1 MNKIILSAAAGAARL
16 LPMPVKQALY
26 RQPRLAGLIRRSLN
40 RAAPAGLVEVQVAAG
55 LLAGAT
61 LLLDLQGEKDYWLG
75 TYEADLQSALQD
87 LVRPGM
93 VLYDVGANVGY
104 ISLMMARLAGASG
117 RVYAFE
123 ALPENTDRLA
133 RNIRL
138 NGLEHRIFAV
148 NCAVIDRPGTT
159 TFWPGPSDDTG
170 RVEGAV
176 GRQSFG
182 QTGATIPGPAAPIQ
196 VQAISVDNFVFEQGN
211 PPPDL
216 VKLDIEGGEVL
227 AMPGMRRTL
236 CEHHPVILL
245 ELHGPQA
252 ARASW
257 ELLRACGYI
266 LARLAPGYPPVN
278 APEDLDWKAY
288 LVARYD
294 AAA

>member
-1 MNKIILSAAAGAARL
+1 
-16 LPMPVKQALY
+16 MPVKLAIY
-26 RQPRLAGLIRRSLN
+26 RQPRLARLLRRSLN
-40 RAAPAGLVEVQVAAG
+40 RAAPAGLVEVRVAAG

-75 TYEADLQSALQD
+75 TYEADLQSALKD
-87 LVRPGM
+87 LVWPGM
-93 VLYDVGANVGY
+93 VLYDVGANMGY
-104 ISLMMARLAGASG
+104 IALMMARLAGASG

-133 RNIRL
+133 CNIRL
-138 NGLEHRIFAV
+138 NGLEDRVFAV
-148 NCAVIDRPGTT
+148 NCAVIDRPGKT

-170 RVEGAV
+170 RVEGAA
-176 GRQSFG
+176 GRQTLG
-182 QTGATIPGPAAPIQ
+182 QTGAAIPGPAAPIQ
-196 VQAISVDNFVFEQGN
+196 VQAISIDSFVFEQGN

-236 CEHHPVILL
+236 CEHHPVVLL

-257 ELLRACGYI
+257 EVLRACGYT

-278 APEDLDWKAY
+278 NPEDLDWKAY
-288 LVARYD
+288 LVARFD
-294 AAA
+294 ATG